1 MLAAYGQEDLSLLY
15 FFSPSCSHCTA
26 VAPVVKELSKEF
38 PIQGLVYGK
47 GNPEP
52 MPFEVRKGD
61 KETSKRYGI
70 QGVPNLVVL
79 NKGSVKTIF
88 RGEHEI
94 RDAGVMLS
102 AFRKGALTVSE
113 VTAKGPQQDI
123 TITGWV
129 LNKGDYFKN
138 TKFMLTDRRM
148 DIQVKPWL
156 PLEVARSPL
165 RKTRPRLMS
174 DVINKPVALRGNF
187 VKKEE
192 GLEFV
197 VTEELS
203 IGVR

>member
-1 MLAAYGQEDLSLLY
+1 ML
-15 FFSPSCSHCTA
+15 
-26 VAPVVKELSKEF
+26 
-38 PIQGLVYGK
+38 
-47 GNPEP
+47 
-52 MPFEVRKGD
+52 
-61 KETSKRYGI
+61 
-70 QGVPNLVVL
+70 
-79 NKGSVKTIF
+79 
-88 RGEHEI
+88 RG
-94 RDAGVMLS
+94 
-102 AFRKGALTVSE
+102 FRKCALTVSE